1 MGQVGHVLLMSDLPG
16 SGGQGEIMRDLYFVL
31 DIGLIII
38 MKQWRGSVSIK
49 LYTLSGWGA
58 KLKQE

>member
-1 MGQVGHVLLMSDLPG
+1 
-16 SGGQGEIMRDLYFVL
+16 MRDLYFVL